1 MVRKLKQYLVQ
12 EKRGFSSQK
21 KATTKGKKSA
31 MRIPTHPAL
40 VDQRRRSCSESEV
53 IVKRVEQE
61 LKEQQKQ
68 SSDRATFRNRS
79 QTISCSSYFEDDATT
94 MKDRVLTENAKDLN
108 PEQCSP
114 WKRTSSNP
122 WISTKSY
129 LTKWS
134 LETTLRPTKELVH
147 VNDYVSY
154 YRIKAFDFALR

>member
-12 EKRGFSSQK
+12 EKCGFSSQK

-94 MKDRVLTENAKDLN
+94 MKDRVLTENAKDLS
-108 PEQCSP
+108 PEQLLALEKDIFKP
-114 WKRTSSNP
+114 LDFYEILFDKM
-122 WISTKSY
+122 KSGDN
-129 LTKWS
+129 T
-134 LETTLRPTKELVH
+134 EA
-147 VNDYVSY
+147 D
-154 YRIKAFDFALR
+154 

>member
-1 MVRKLKQYLVQ
+1 MEMVRKLKQYLVQ

-79 QTISCSSYFEDDATT
+79 QTMSCSSYFEDDATT
-94 MKDRVLTENAKDLN
+94 MEDRVLTENAKDLS
-108 PEQCSP
+108 PEQLLALEKDIFKP
-114 WKRTSSNP
+114 LDFYEILFDKM
-122 WISTKSY
+122 KSGDN
-129 LTKWS
+129 T
-134 LETTLRPTKELVH
+134 EA
-147 VNDYVSY
+147 D
-154 YRIKAFDFALR
+154 